1 MKNKIETIAHI
12 ENDFTEKFGVPRQSG
27 MADTIISKIVFEPKY
42 RVLEAFR
49 GLDEFSYI
57 WILWLFS
64 KANTDDW
71 SPTVRPP
78 ILGGNKRMG
87 VFATRSPFRPN
98 SIGMSSVKIHSIDI
112 NSKDGPIIY
121 VQGADLMNGTP
132 IIDIKPYLPFTDSH
146 PEATG
151 GFTDYSKK
159 ENLKVIIP
167 DNLQKTIPDAKLQSL
182 KSLLQL
188 DPRPAYQ
195 NDPGRVYKMSFG
207 EYEVHFS
214 VDNTTL
220 TVLSIN

>member
-1 MKNKIETIAHI
+1 MKDKIETIAHI
-12 ENDFTEKFGVPRQSG
+12 VNDFTEKFGVPRQSG
-27 MADTIISKIVFEPKY
+27 MADTISKIVFEPKY

-49 GLDEFSYI
+49 GLDEFSHI

-64 KANTDDW
+64 EVNTDDW

-112 NSKDGPIIY
+112 NSKDGPVIY

-167 DNLQKTIPDAKLQSL
+167 DNLQKKISSAKLHSL

-188 DPRPAYQ
+188 DPRPGYQ

-220 TVLSIN
+220 TVLNIT